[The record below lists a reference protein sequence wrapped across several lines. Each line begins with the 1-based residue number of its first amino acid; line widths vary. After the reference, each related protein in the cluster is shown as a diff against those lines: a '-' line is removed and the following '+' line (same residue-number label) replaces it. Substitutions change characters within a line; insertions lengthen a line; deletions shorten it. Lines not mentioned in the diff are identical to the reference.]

1 MKTKLSIYAGMT
13 YLFLAQLSG
22 ISYAVSD
29 EVRINQSILG
39 FRIPDFSQFLSFAIR
54 LLFVIA
60 GLLAL
65 FYMLWGALT
74 YVTSGGDSGKTE
86 GAQKKIVAAVIGVIL
101 IIATLSVIVA
111 LEQVVFKKSV
121 CFGISCPLTIPGIL
135 RPIDRKVD
143 MDGDGLA
150 NGATDPDN
158 DGDGLCNSGG
168 VANPNAN
175 PGNSPQGCDGD
186 DPDDDD
192 DGTPDSQETGT
203 GQFDPT
209 IPNS

>member
-1 MKTKLSIYAGMT
+1 MKTKLSIYAGTT

-86 GAQKKIVAAVIGVIL
+86 AAQKKIVAAVIGVIL

-135 RPIDRKVD
+135 NPIDRKND
-143 MDGDGLA
+143 MDGDGLP
-150 NGATDPDN
+150 NKDSNEYDT
-158 DGDGLCNSGG
+158 DGDGLCNDGG
-168 VANPNAN
+168 DHKGTN
-175 PGNSPQGCDGD
+175 PGNSPEDCSGE
-186 DPDDDD
+186 DPDNDDD
-192 DGTPDSQETGT
+192 NLSDVQDTDPL
-203 GQFDPT
+203 DPT
-209 IPNS
+209 VPNK

>member
-1 MKTKLSIYAGMT
+1 MKTKLSIYAGTT

-86 GAQKKIVAAVIGVIL
+86 AAQKKIVAAVIGVIL

-121 CFGISCPLTIPGIL
+121 CFGIS
-135 RPIDRKVD
+135 
-143 MDGDGLA
+143 
-150 NGATDPDN
+150 
-158 DGDGLCNSGG
+158 
-168 VANPNAN
+168 
-175 PGNSPQGCDGD
+175 
-186 DPDDDD
+186 
-192 DGTPDSQETGT
+192 
-203 GQFDPT
+203 
-209 IPNS
+209 

>member
-135 RPIDRKVD
+135 NPINRKVD

-150 NGATDPDN
+150 NGSDADT
-158 DGDGLCNSGG
+158 DGDGKCNVGG

-175 PGNSPQGCDGD
+175 PGNSPEGCDGED
-186 DPDDDD
+186 ADDDD
-192 DGTPDSQETGT
+192 DGIPDGQEPAG
-203 GQFDPT
+203 GQLDPT
-209 IPNS
+209 VPNS